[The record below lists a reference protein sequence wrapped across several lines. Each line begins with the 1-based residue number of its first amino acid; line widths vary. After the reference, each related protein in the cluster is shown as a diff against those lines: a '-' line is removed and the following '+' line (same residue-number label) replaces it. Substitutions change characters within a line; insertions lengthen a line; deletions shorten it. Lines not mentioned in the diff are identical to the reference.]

1 MKMLVKSMI
10 SKSLSV
16 STKKKRNKNS
26 ISKSKMLLWEH
37 FYCEY
42 LSSLVM
48 LEMLAK
54 A

>member
-1 MKMLVKSMI
+1 MLVKSMI
-10 SKSLSV
+10 SRNLSV
-16 STKKKRNKNS
+16 STKKKENKNHAL
-26 ISKSKMLLWEH
+26 SKMLLRGH

-54 A
+54 G